1 VVIVNRGHYVW
12 ARASDDI
19 EMRFNMRN
27 LVAHRNCRNVGSS
40 SKKGK
45 WNPENEGHVEMCDP
59 PDGNETKGRTFK
71 CDTL

>member
-1 VVIVNRGHYVW
+1 MLDP
-12 ARASDDI
+12 AA
-19 EMRFNMRN
+19 
-27 LVAHRNCRNVGSS
+27 
-40 SKKGK
+40 KKGK